1 MRRLIIT
8 LALIGCTIGA
18 KAQAP
23 DAVDHVESE
32 ARLPIPERGF
42 YLYNNLLNL
51 SREIGRRRAEGHTL
65 IWGKIPLDAYRE
77 QTPLPHRLYR
87 LAYQGFCHG
96 AQQRH
101 EGHSARFH
109 GSRGAGG
116 DYTSYEDPDQDI
128 IEKHIAQLKRLF
140 SHKMPT

>member
-8 LALIGCTIGA
+8 LALISCTISA

-23 DAVDHVESE
+23 DAVDHVENE
-32 ARLPIPERGF
+32 ARFANPERGF
-42 YLYNNLLNL
+42 YLYENLLNL

-77 QTPLPHRLYR
+77 QTPLPQAHAR
-87 LAYQGFCHG
+87 LAYQRFCHG

-101 EGHSARFH
+101 EGHSARFVWLA
-109 GSRGAGG
+109 RRRR
-116 DYTSYEDPDQDI
+116 
-128 IEKHIAQLKRLF
+128 RL
-140 SHKMPT
+140 HEL